1 MGSHAM
7 RNRSDEI
14 DAIQAAANEIGQ
26 TVDRGWATG
35 FHRALRD
42 LGWRLDVLGPGERR
56 EDQTDG

>member
-1 MGSHAM
+1 M